1 MRKLLFLAGV
11 FLGMFLW
18 FSRNTPGIGGW
29 LRRISDIP
37 ATALL
42 LGTSDLERDGVD
54 PAKS

>member
-18 FSRNTPGIGGW
+18 FSRNTLGIGEW
-29 LRRISDIP
+29 LRRMSDIP
-37 ATALL
+37 TNALL